1 MSWLIKYK
9 PNNIEE
15 IYGNE
20 ENKKLSEEWLV
31 NYDLNKNKK
40 RLLFIS
46 GISGIGKTSYIK
58 LLLKKY
64 NYNYICYDS
73 YDFKSK
79 KSLECEIKKILNSKN
94 IISLFSDNGKKK
106 AIFIDNIDTI
116 VNNDKGALNK
126 ILALFKDKK
135 KKDLNIS
142 IPIIF
147 VSSGTNE
154 RKLTDLK
161 KISTVI
167 SFDRVSI
174 DDYMSFIQNIIKN
187 ENIEIEDTLLK
198 DLYEFSD
205 YNLRIVILNIMELYK
220 LYGNNEITDD
230 MYESF
235 KGKMSYRQMNINL
248 FHSLHNILNN
258 YIDTE
263 YNINVYNCDRSLLP
277 MMIFENYIT
286 YLDKRCEDNKKKML
300 CMNTILQSIIESDN
314 IDYQIYNYQLWF
326 LQNYNCINYCCKT
339 SFEINKISKNT
350 SSYDIEFTHLLSKS
364 ALQYF
369 NYQNF
374 VFFKNILELDKD
386 NCLYIVNLILK
397 IIFSEDKDNTVNYI
411 KHFVEKEPDFVYKCI
426 KMVKL
431 CSKTDYKNKYTN
443 PFKNNLLTMCK
454 NS

>member
-300 CMNTILQSIIESDN
+300 CMNIILQSIIESDN